1 MSLTKVAVFVVVAIT
16 LVTEN
21 EAQIGVNSPENEKS
35 DASACSR
42 EFLEWCQNR
51 SHNSGY
57 NYGVSIMS
65 NVHIEGNDRVSV
77 FCMSDTIGIN
87 CTRNGSPW
95 YLCYSNGTLTYKG
108 KKLTPDSGDDYVCYT
123 KDIARNTY
131 GPVEINFDKEAFEK
145 DMDIFR
151 NRMGKFEK
159 DMENLGK
166 QLQFQMSDIF
176 GRRDYR

>member
-1 MSLTKVAVFVVVAIT
+1 MSMTKVAVFVVMAIT

-21 EAQIGVNSPENEKS
+21 EAQIEVDSSENEKS
-35 DASACSR
+35 DASACAR

-65 NVHIEGNDRVSV
+65 NVHIEGNERVGV
-77 FCMSDTIGIN
+77 FCISDTKGIN
-87 CTRNGSPW
+87 CTRNNFPW

-108 KKLTPDSGDDYVCYT
+108 NRLTPNSGDDYICYT
-123 KDIARNTY
+123 RDSARNTF
-131 GPVEINFDKEAFEK
+131 GSVEVNFDREAFEK
-145 DMDIFR
+145 DMDLFR
-151 NRMGKFEK
+151 KRMGQFEQG
-159 DMENLGK
+159 MENLGK

-176 GRRDYR
+176 D